1 MFKFITH
8 RPFWV
13 NLLAAAGLGF
23 LIIFLIL
30 QLLGF
35 ITKHGEYLTVP
46 AVTGK
51 TTADAIKFLEDK
63 GFDVVIADSVYTDTV
78 KRGTVIKQ
86 LPDAN
91 STVKINR
98 TVFITVN
105 RYVPPMLVMP
115 ALEGKTLN
123 YVLDILK
130 RNHLQLGDTIYRVDF
145 AKGSVIEQQYKGARI
160 EPGTKIQWGSRI
172 DLVVGTGVDESINMV
187 VPDFFGKTYG
197 EIKAELDSMGVLV
210 TVITRTD
217 VKDTMSAYIYQ
228 QQPPHKDENNNWQYI
243 KPGQVM
249 DVFLQR
255 EKPVDSTINN

>member
-8 RPFWV
+8 RSFWV
-13 NLLAAAGLGF
+13 NLLAAALLGF

-30 QLLGF
+30 QLLGWL
-35 ITKHGEYLTVP
+35 TRHGEYLTVP

-51 TTADAIKFLEDK
+51 NTAEAIKFLEDQ
-63 GFDVVIADSVYTDTV
+63 GFEVVIADSVYTDTV

-86 LPDAN
+86 LPDAS

-105 RYVPPMLVMP
+105 RYVPPMVVMP

-123 YVLDILK
+123 YVVDIL
-130 RNHLQLGDTIYRVDF
+130 RRSHLQLGDTIYRRDF
-145 AKGSVIEQQYKGARI
+145 AKGSVIEQQYKGNRI
-160 EPGTKIQWGSRI
+160 EPGAKIQWGSRI
-172 DLVVGTGVDESINMV
+172 DLVIGTGIDENTNIV

-197 EIKAELDSMGVLV
+197 EVKAMIDSMGVLV
-210 TVITRTD
+210 TVVTRPD
-217 VKDTMSAYIYQ
+217 VKDTMNAYIYQ
-228 QQPPHKDENNNWQYI
+228 QRPVHKDENNILQYI

-249 DVFLQR
+249 DIFLQR
-255 EKPVDSTINN
+255 QQPVDSIISN